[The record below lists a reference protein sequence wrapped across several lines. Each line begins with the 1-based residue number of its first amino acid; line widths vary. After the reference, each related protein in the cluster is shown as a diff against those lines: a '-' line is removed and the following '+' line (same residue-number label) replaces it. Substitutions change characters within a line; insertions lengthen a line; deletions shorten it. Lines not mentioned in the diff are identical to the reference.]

1 MAENTP
7 SANSHFRFF
16 HNAETRLYIETA
28 KGQKESIFSSIYT
41 AFFSELNE
49 KLADMKKM
57 VITHET
63 ISIIFLHL
71 SVIEVPEKLRVCFL
85 LQRCLRKTPIM
96 L

>member
-41 AFFSELNE
+41 AFFSALNE
-49 KLADMKKM
+49 KLADMKKW
-57 VITHET
+57 
-63 ISIIFLHL
+63 
-71 SVIEVPEKLRVCFL
+71 
-85 LQRCLRKTPIM
+85 
-96 L
+96 